1 MCIYFYYI
9 FMNFHILRKSF
20 QRFFKI
26 GKHLTILGSQGT
38 NGEQGT
44 WKSFLLL

>member
-1 MCIYFYYI
+1 MYLFFYYI
-9 FMNFHILRKSF
+9 FINFRKSF
-20 QRFFKI
+20 QMFFFLI